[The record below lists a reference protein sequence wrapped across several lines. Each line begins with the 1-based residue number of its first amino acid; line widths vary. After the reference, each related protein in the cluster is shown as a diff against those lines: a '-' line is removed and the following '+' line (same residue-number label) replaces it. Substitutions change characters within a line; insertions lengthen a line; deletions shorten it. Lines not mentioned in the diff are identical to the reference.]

1 MEFIEIQNQPIET
14 TYTNILGLK
23 ISDDILAVILITI
36 FVFIVGGLVR
46 LVYEYFQKWHK
57 KREIKHL
64 VGISVRFMD
73 ERIRK
78 QLEHLLTFIEIL
90 KNTNLKD
97 PNFTMKY
104 PYQIKTILTIP
115 YNDLYMAYKKDSEQY
130 NQLVTNIHLI
140 DAIFDELKKLYSETK
155 DQLIGYQEDWYKSYI
170 QFVQMYDNFMI
181 KAQKGDSLFE
191 SIRSLYVDWM
201 KYGNTKDLV
210 RALEFIKDFIEKCKE
225 HLPDSRAL
233 SFIHVA
239 NDISNIIK
247 NYQSTTV
254 FYSEAFNDYKNTLTQ
269 AYQEL
274 KEAIT

>member
-23 ISDDILAVILITI
+23 ISDNILAVILITI

-46 LVYEYFQKWHK
+46 LAYEYFQKWYK
-57 KREIKHL
+57 KKEIKHL

-97 PNFTMKY
+97 LNFTMKY

-115 YNDLYMAYKKDSEQY
+115 YNDLYMAYKKNSEQY

-155 DQLIGYQEDWYKSYI
+155 DQLIGYEEDWYKSNI
-170 QFVQMYDNFMI
+170 QFVQMYDNFRI

-247 NYQSTTV
+247 NYQSKTV

>member
-23 ISDDILAVILITI
+23 ISDNILAVILITI

-46 LVYEYFQKWHK
+46 LAYEYFQKWYK
-57 KREIKHL
+57 KKEIKHL

-97 PNFTMKY
+97 LNFTMKY

-115 YNDLYMAYKKDSEQY
+115 YNDLYMAYKKNSEQY

-155 DQLIGYQEDWYKSYI
+155 DQLIGYEEDWYKSNI
-170 QFVQMYDNFMI
+170 QFVQMYDNFRI

-247 NYQSTTV
+247 NHQSKTV